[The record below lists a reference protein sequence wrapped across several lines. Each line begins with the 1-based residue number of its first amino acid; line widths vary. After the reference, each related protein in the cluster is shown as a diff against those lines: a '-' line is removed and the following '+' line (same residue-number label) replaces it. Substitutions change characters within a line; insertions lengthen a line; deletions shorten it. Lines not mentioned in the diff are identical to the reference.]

1 MATIKLKTFSVVRD
15 VIGSDIV
22 EVEVEK
28 PATVRGLFD
37 ALFERYGEPLK
48 KMFFLPGSNPG
59 SGDMV
64 AFLMR
69 LNDEAITSTF
79 DMSRE
84 LSDGDKV
91 AVIFPVGGG

>member
-15 VIGSDIV
+15 VIGSDVV
-22 EVEVEK
+22 EIEVGA

-37 ALFERYGEPLK
+37 ELFNRYGEPLK
-48 KMFFLPGSNPG
+48 KKFFLPGSSPG

-69 LNDEAITSTF
+69 LNDEAITSTS
-79 DMSRE
+79 DMNRE
-84 LSDGDKV
+84 LKNGDEI
-91 AVIFPVGGG
+91 AVIFPIGGG

>member
-1 MATIKLKTFSVVRD
+1 MATIRLKTFSVVG
-15 VIGSDIV
+15 VVLGTNVV

-28 PATVRGLFD
+28 SATVRGLFD
-37 ALFERYGEPLK
+37 MLFKRYGEPLK
-48 KMFFLPGSNPG
+48 KKFFLPGSG

-79 DMSRE
+79 DMNRK
-84 LSDGDKV
+84 LSDGDEL

>member
-1 MATIKLKTFSVVRD
+1 MAKIKVKTFSVVRD
-15 VIGSDIV
+15 VIGSDVV
-22 EVEVEK
+22 EVEVK
-28 PATVRGLFD
+28 APATVSGLFD
-37 ALFERYGEPLK
+37 TLFKRYGEPLK
-48 KMFFLPGSNPG
+48 KKFFLPGSHSG

-79 DMSRE
+79 DMNRE
-84 LSDGDKV
+84 LSDGDEI

>member
-15 VIGSDIV
+15 VIGSDVV

-28 PATVRGLFD
+28 PATVRRLFD

-48 KMFFLPGSNPG
+48 KKFFLPGSNSG

-79 DMSRE
+79 DMDRE
-84 LSDGDKV
+84 LSDGDEV